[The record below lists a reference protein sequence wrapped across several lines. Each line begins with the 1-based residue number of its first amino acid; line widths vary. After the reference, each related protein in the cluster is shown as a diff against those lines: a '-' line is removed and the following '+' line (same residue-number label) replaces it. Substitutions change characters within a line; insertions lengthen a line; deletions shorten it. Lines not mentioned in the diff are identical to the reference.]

1 MADLMLEP
9 YEAYSAWSSKR
20 RRGGDASYIEE
31 RSPTA
36 LSAELQPVAI
46 ELISDIAHAAAPT
59 QDEDSAMVMSDTC
72 TWFVQVIVLWH
83 PESFYRPR

>member
-20 RRGGDASYIEE
+20 RGGGDASHIKE
-31 RSPTA
+31 RSPSA

-59 QDEDSAMVMSDTC
+59 QDEDSAMMMSDTC
-72 TWFVQVIVLWH
+72 AWFVRVIALWH
-83 PESFYRPR
+83 PESFHRSR